1 MRKESIPRR
10 MACHAGTG
18 RAPIQ
23 CLSPTH
29 FLPWRGG
36 GGGDGGGLLRTK
48 NAGNGAL
55 LVCRPNRRGKQDNQ
69 RIRRLSWPAN
79 RPPHTQTNLGRR
91 KAWQLRTLCSKGR
104 VAGPG
109 QDGPRPPSP
118 KYDRSISIEVR
129 LAILRKADIST
140 KRAHKAARQHGT
152 CIPWGMSMA
161 SLLSKGHQVCSVW
174 SRQFGRAAHHI
185 SETAGSTAVA

>member
-1 MRKESIPRR
+1 MGCSKPKTPETERSLCAGPTVVASRITNASED
-10 MACHAGTG
+10 CHGPQTG
-18 RAPIQ
+18 H
-23 CLSPTH
+23 SH
-29 FLPWRGG
+29 
-36 GGGDGGGLLRTK
+36 
-48 NAGNGAL
+48 
-55 LVCRPNRRGKQDNQ
+55 
-69 RIRRLSWPAN
+69 
-79 RPPHTQTNLGRR
+79 TNLGRR